1 MPNKSKS
8 FAFLV
13 LCHNQED
20 YIIEHL
26 ESIKYLSLKYGH
38 NINIDIIINDDF
50 SNDSS
55 PELIKTW
62 LDINRKVFRNIKII
76 FNTKRIGT
84 CKSVI
89 NLLNNL
95 KAQAC
100 KLTAA
105 DDVYSYENIF
115 KYSFLQHDIG
125 MTSGLHIKLINGVLI
140 KDIFEIFS
148 VYSSFFIYQNSISNK
163 FKLASH
169 VNAPNLIY
177 NIKFLNTSKIK
188 RLLSQ
193 FELCEDWPIQIFISE
208 SQPTIKFKLIDK
220 VLVYYRRTSNSVYIQ
235 FKKRFLNDK
244 IKIFKY
250 LINKEKSKFVK
261 IILINRLFFLKFYN
275 FYIIKYLF
283 NISYYI
289 YIFSSLLVLNSTLVK
304 LFSLNIPMK
313 KHIKHYEKIKSS
325 SIEFKKLIKA

>member
-1 MPNKSKS
+1 MSNKSKS

-26 ESIKYLSLKYGH
+26 ESIKYLSFKYGH

-55 PELIKTW
+55 PELIKAW
-62 LDINRKVFRNIKII
+62 LDKNKKVFRNIKII

-125 MTSGLHIKLINGVLI
+125 MTSGLHIKLINGALT

-148 VYSSFFIYQNSISNK
+148 VYSSFFIYQNSISHK
-163 FKLASH
+163 FKFASH
-169 VNAPNLIY
+169 VNTPNLIY
-177 NIKFLNTSKIK
+177 NIKFLNSSKTK
-188 RLLSQ
+188 KLLSR
-193 FELCEDWPIQIFISE
+193 FELCEDWPIQISISE
-208 SQPTIKFKLIDK
+208 RQPTLKFKLIDK
-220 VLVYYRRTSNSVYIQ
+220 VFVYYRRTSNSVYIQ

-250 LINKEKSKFVK
+250 LINKEKNKFLK

-275 FYIIKYLF
+275 FYVIKYLL
-283 NISYYI
+283 NISYYH
-289 YIFSSLLVLNSTLVK
+289 YVFSSLLLLKSTFKK
-304 LFSLNIPMK
+304 LFSLNIQMK
-313 KHIKHYEKIKSS
+313 KHIKHYEKIKVS
-325 SIEFKKLIKA
+325 SIEFKKLI

>member
-1 MPNKSKS
+1 MSNKSKS

-26 ESIKYLSLKYGH
+26 ESIKYLSLKYGD
-38 NINIDIIINDDF
+38 NIDIDIIINDDF

-55 PELIKTW
+55 PKLIKTW
-62 LDINRKVFRNIKII
+62 LDKNRKIFRNIKII

-95 KAQAC
+95 KAEAC

-115 KYSFLQHDIG
+115 EYSFLQNDTG
-125 MTSGLHIKLINGVLI
+125 MASGLHIKLINGILI
-140 KDIFEIFS
+140 KNTFEIFS
-148 VYSSFFIYQNSISNK
+148 VYSSFFIYQNSISYK

-177 NIKFLNTSKIK
+177 NIKFLKTTKIK
-188 RLLSQ
+188 KLLSQ
-193 FELCEDWPIQIFISE
+193 FELCEDWPMQISISE

-220 VLVYYRRTSNSVYIQ
+220 VFVYYRRTSNSVYTQ

-275 FYIIKYLF
+275 FYIVKYLF

-289 YIFSSLLVLNSTLVK
+289 YIFSSLLVLNSTLKK
-304 LFSLNIPMK
+304 LFSLNISMK
-313 KHIKHYEKIKSS
+313 KHIKHYEKIKLS

>member
-1 MPNKSKS
+1 MPNKHKS

-13 LCHNQED
+13 LCRNHED

-26 ESIKYLSLKYGH
+26 ESIKFLSLKYGR
-38 NINIDIIINDDF
+38 NIDIDIIINDDF

-62 LDINRKVFRNIKII
+62 SDKNRKFFRNIKII
-76 FNTKRIGT
+76 FNKKRIGT

-89 NLLNNL
+89 SLLNNL
-95 KAQAC
+95 KAKAC

-115 KYSFLQHDIG
+115 KYCFLQHDVG
-125 MTSGLHIKLINGVLI
+125 MASGLHIKLINGIL
-140 KDIFEIFS
+140 KKNIFEIFS
-148 VYSSFFIYQNSISNK
+148 VYSSFFIYEKFISYK

-169 VNAPNLIY
+169 VNAANLIY
-177 NIKFLNTSKIK
+177 NIKFLHTSKIK

-193 FELCEDWPIQIFISE
+193 LELCEDWPIQISISE

-235 FKKRFLNDK
+235 FKKKFLNDK

-250 LINKEKSKFVK
+250 LITKEKNKLLK

-289 YIFSSLLVLNSTLVK
+289 YIFSSLLVLKSTLEK
-304 LFSLNIPMK
+304 LFSLNIKMK
-313 KHIKHYEKIKSS
+313 KHIKHYEKIKLSS
-325 SIEFKKLIKA
+325 TEFKN

>member
-1 MPNKSKS
+1 MNKSKS

-13 LCHNQED
+13 LCRNHED

-26 ESIKYLSLKYGH
+26 ESIKFLSLKYGH
-38 NINIDIIINDDF
+38 NIDIDIIINDDF

-55 PELIKTW
+55 PELITTW
-62 LDINRKVFRNIKII
+62 LDKNKKVFRNIKTI
-76 FNTKRIGT
+76 FNIKRIGI

-95 KAQAC
+95 KVQAC

-115 KYSFLQHDIG
+115 KYSFLQQDVGIA
-125 MTSGLHIKLINGVLI
+125 SGLHIKLINGIL
-140 KDIFEIFS
+140 KKNIFEIFS
-148 VYSSFFIYQNSISNK
+148 VYSSFFIYEKFISYK

-169 VNAPNLIY
+169 VNAPNSIY
-177 NIKFLNTSKIK
+177 NIKFLNTSKIR

-193 FELCEDWPIQIFISE
+193 FELCEDWPIQISISE

-235 FKKRFLNDK
+235 FKKKFLNDK

-250 LINKEKSKFVK
+250 LINKEKNKFVK
-261 IILINRLFFLKFYN
+261 IILKNRLFFLKFYN

-289 YIFSSLLVLNSTLVK
+289 YIFSSLLVLNSTLKK
-304 LFSLNIPMK
+304 LFSLNIQMK
-313 KHIKHYEKIKSS
+313 KHIKHYEKIKLSS
-325 SIEFKKLIKA
+325 TEFKKLIKS

>member
-13 LCHNQED
+13 LCRNQED
-20 YIIEHL
+20 YVIEHL
-26 ESIKYLSLKYGH
+26 ESIKFLSLKYGK
-38 NINIDIIINDDF
+38 NIDIDIIINDDS

-62 LDINRKVFRNIKII
+62 LDKNRKVFRNIKTIL
-76 FNTKRIGT
+76 NTKRIGT

-105 DDVYSYENIF
+105 DDVYSCENIF
-115 KYSFLQHDIG
+115 KYSFLQDDIG
-125 MTSGLHIKLINGVLI
+125 MTSGLHIKLINGIL
-140 KDIFEIFS
+140 KKNIFEIFS
-148 VYSSFFIYQNSISNK
+148 VYSSFFIYEKYISYK

-177 NIKFLNTSKIK
+177 NIKFLNTSKTK
-188 RLLSQ
+188 KLLSR
-193 FELCEDWPIQIFISE
+193 FELCEDWPVQISISE
-208 SQPTIKFKLIDK
+208 NQPSIKFKLIDK
-220 VLVYYRRTSNSVYIQ
+220 VFVYYRRTSDSVYIK

-250 LINKEKSKFVK
+250 LIAKEKSKILK

-283 NISYYI
+283 NISYYH
-289 YIFSSLLVLNSTLVK
+289 YVFSSLLVLKSTFKK
-304 LFSLNIPMK
+304 LFSLNIQMK
-313 KHIKHYEKIKSS
+313 KHTNHYKKIKLS
-325 SIEFKKLIKA
+325 SIEFKKLIKT

>member
-13 LCHNQED
+13 LCCNQED

-26 ESIKYLSLKYGH
+26 ESIKFLSLKYGN
-38 NINIDIIINDDF
+38 NIDIDIIINDDF

-62 LDINRKVFRNIKII
+62 LYKNRKVFRNTKTI

-84 CKSVI
+84 CKSVL

-125 MTSGLHIKLINGVLI
+125 MTSGLHIKLINGALT

-148 VYSSFFIYQNSISNK
+148 VYSSFFIYQNSVSHK

-177 NIKFLNTSKIK
+177 NIKFLNTSKTK
-188 RLLSQ
+188 KLLSR
-193 FELCEDWPIQIFISE
+193 FELCEDWPIQISISE
-208 SQPTIKFKLIDK
+208 RQPTLKFKLIDK
-220 VLVYYRRTSNSVYIQ
+220 VFVYYRRTFNSVYIQ

-250 LINKEKSKFVK
+250 LINKEKNKFLK

-275 FYIIKYLF
+275 FYIIKYLL
-283 NISYYI
+283 NISYYH
-289 YIFSSLLVLNSTLVK
+289 YVFSSLLVLKSTFKK
-304 LFSLNIPMK
+304 LFSLNIQMK
-313 KHIKHYEKIKSS
+313 KHIKHYEKIKVS
-325 SIEFKKLIKA
+325 SIEFKKLIKT

>member
-1 MPNKSKS
+1 LNKSKS

-13 LCHNQED
+13 LCRNHED

-26 ESIKYLSLKYGH
+26 ESIKFLSLKYGH
-38 NINIDIIINDDF
+38 NIDIDIIINDDF

-62 LDINRKVFRNIKII
+62 LSKNKKVFRNIKTI
-76 FNTKRIGT
+76 FSTKRIGT

-89 NLLNNL
+89 YLLDNL

-115 KYSFLQHDIG
+115 KYSFLQHDVGI
-125 MTSGLHIKLINGVLI
+125 TSGLHIKLINGIL
-140 KDIFEIFS
+140 KKNIFEIFS
-148 VYSSFFIYQNSISNK
+148 VYCSFFIYKKFISYK

-169 VNAPNLIY
+169 VNAPNSIY

-193 FELCEDWPIQIFISE
+193 FELCEDWPIQISISE
-208 SQPTIKFKLIDK
+208 SQPTIKFNLIDK
-220 VLVYYRRTSNSVYIQ
+220 IFVYYRRTSNSVYIQ

-289 YIFSSLLVLNSTLVK
+289 YIFSSLLVLYSTLKK
-304 LFSLNIPMK
+304 LFSLNISMK
-313 KHIKHYEKIKSS
+313 KHIKHYEKIKLS
-325 SIEFKKLIKA
+325 SIKFKTSII

>member
-26 ESIKYLSLKYGH
+26 ESIKFLSLKYG
-38 NINIDIIINDDF
+38 NKIGIDIIINDDS
-50 SNDSS
+50 SNDGS

-62 LDINRKVFRNIKII
+62 LYKNRKVFRNIKTI

-115 KYSFLQHDIG
+115 KYSFLQDDIG
-125 MTSGLHIKLINGVLI
+125 MTSGLHIKLINGILT
-140 KDIFEIFS
+140 KNIFEIFS
-148 VYSSFFIYQNSISNK
+148 VYSSFFIYQNSISHK

-169 VNAPNLIY
+169 VNTPNLIY

-188 RLLSQ
+188 KLLSQ
-193 FELCEDWPIQIFISE
+193 FELCEDWPIQISISE
-208 SQPTIKFKLIDK
+208 NQPSIKFKLIDK
-220 VLVYYRRTSNSVYIQ
+220 VFVYYRRTSGSVYIQ

-250 LINKEKSKFVK
+250 LIK

-275 FYIIKYLF
+275 FYIIKYLL

-289 YIFSSLLVLNSTLVK
+289 YIFSSLLVLKSIFK
-304 LFSLNIPMK
+304 KFFSLNIPIK
-313 KHIKHYEKIKSS
+313 KHIKHYEKIKLS